1 MDPELPPQVY
11 FNELNADSLN
21 ILALYWYHPPEYWD
35 YLAHAQKVNLELMKR
50 FEDEGIEFAFP
61 TQTLYLAG
69 DPNRDLVVKGLEKG
83 M

>member
-1 MDPELPPQVY
+1 
-11 FNELNADSLN
+11 
-21 ILALYWYHPPEYWD
+21 
-35 YLAHAQKVNLELMKR
+35 MKR